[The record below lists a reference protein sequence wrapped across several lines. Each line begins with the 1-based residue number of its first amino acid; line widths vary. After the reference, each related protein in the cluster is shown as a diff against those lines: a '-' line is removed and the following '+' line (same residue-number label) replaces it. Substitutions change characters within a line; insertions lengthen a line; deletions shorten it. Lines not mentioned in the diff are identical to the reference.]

1 MSAER
6 FPRKSV
12 NTWFCGDCLDVRF
25 QRFRF
30 ARGEPLGIFSPLP
43 NCRSG
48 FTPRFPLTLDR
59 GVKPLL
65 QMKNP
70 RSKPSDFVG
79 CRSGSDVL
87 QKKGGPAGLVAL
99 RKLLVLQKTTGSM
112 AIFEAI
118 RW

>member
-1 MSAER
+1 
-6 FPRKSV
+6 
-12 NTWFCGDCLDVRF
+12 
-25 QRFRF
+25 
-30 ARGEPLGIFSPLP
+30 
-43 NCRSG
+43 
-48 FTPRFPLTLDR
+48 
-59 GVKPLL
+59 
-65 QMKNP
+65 MKNP

-118 RW
+118 R